1 MDRVSVILPVYNEAE
16 SLPELL
22 TALAAN
28 YPDYEIVVVNDGSDD
43 DTSKVC
49 ASFDVKLID
58 HPYNM
63 GNGAAVKTGMRHA
76 TGDIFI
82 TMDADGQHDPE
93 DIDTL
98 INYMSKYDMVVAERA
113 LGGQASIQRA
123 FGNYIYN
130 AFATYVAKFK
140 VKDLTSGFRAVKR
153 DVALEFL
160 PLFPNTYSYPTTLTL
175 AVLRGGFSL
184 KYMPIQVE
192 PRKNGK
198 SGIHL
203 VKDGT
208 RFLMI
213 IIKICTLYS
222 PLRVFLPV
230 SGMMFLL
237 GFINYAYTYFAGG
250 RFTNMSAVLFM
261 SGVIIFMMGIVSEQI
276 CQMRYETDKRLR

>member
-1 MDRVSVILPVYNEAE
+1 
-16 SLPELL
+16 
-22 TALAAN
+22 
-28 YPDYEIVVVNDGSDD
+28 
-43 DTSKVC
+43 
-49 ASFDVKLID
+49 
-58 HPYNM
+58 
-63 GNGAAVKTGMRHA
+63 
-76 TGDIFI
+76 
-82 TMDADGQHDPE
+82 
-93 DIDTL
+93 
-98 INYMSKYDMVVAERA
+98 
-113 LGGQASIQRA
+113 
-123 FGNYIYN
+123 
-130 AFATYVAKFK
+130 
-140 VKDLTSGFRAVKR
+140 
-153 DVALEFL
+153 
-160 PLFPNTYSYPTTLTL
+160 
-175 AVLRGGFSL
+175 
-184 KYMPIQVE
+184 MPIQVE